1 MRPSKGGRK
10 KNMKTIW
17 VALIL
22 CACSVLAAA
31 DNDYRIQRDDVLQV
45 TVVEDPNLT
54 RELVVTQDGTIHLP
68 VVGTI
73 TVRGLT
79 AGEVA
84 EKIRQALIEAQF
96 LRDPHVSVSI
106 RMVNRPRVAVLGM
119 VLRPGSYEF
128 KEGETVMHAISMA
141 GSFDPDRALLRDAL
155 LRRKRAD
162 GTEETIPLDLE
173 KLFYKGDLSQNYRL
187 QPDDVIFIPED
198 VVNRIYVLGRVM
210 RPGLYPW
217 KSNTTVLE
225 AINRAG
231 GHQER
236 GTLSRVYIIRPNP
249 NAPDKPQRIVV
260 NLLRLIDKGD
270 LSQDIPLQ
278 PGDTVYVPEVK
289 RPDWNQIYSIVATVA
304 LTRNVLLNRAFYR
317 Y

>member
-1 MRPSKGGRK
+1 MSA
-10 KNMKTIW
+10 I
-17 VALIL
+17 A
-22 CACSVLAAA
+22 LAA
-31 DNDYRIQRDDVLQV
+31 DDYRIQRDDVLQI
-45 TVVEDPNLT
+45 TVVEDPNLS
-54 RELVVTQDGTIHLP
+54 RETVVAQDGTINLP

-73 TVRGLT
+73 TVRGMT
-79 AGEVA
+79 TGEVA
-84 EKIRQALIEAQF
+84 EKIRTALIEAQY
-96 LRDPHVSVSI
+96 LRDPHVSISLKVI
-106 RMVNRPRVAVLGM
+106 NRPRVAVLGM
-119 VLRPGSYEF
+119 VQRPGTYEF

-141 GSFDPDRALLRDAL
+141 GSFDPDRARLQDAV

-173 KLFYKGDLSQNYRL
+173 KLFFKGDMSQNYRL

-198 VVNRIYVLGRVM
+198 VVNRVYVLGKVV

-217 KSNTTVLE
+217 KSSTTVLE

-231 GHQER
+231 GQQEK

-249 NAPDKPQRIVV
+249 NAPDKPQRIEV
-260 NLLRLIDKGD
+260 NLLKLIDKGD
-270 LSQDIPLQ
+270 TSQDIALQ

-289 RPDWNQIYSIVATVA
+289 KPDWNQIYSIVATIA
-304 LTRNVLLNRAFYR
+304 LTRNLIRDRAFYR

>member
-1 MRPSKGGRK
+1 MRTWWFAMLLLTVS
-10 KNMKTIW
+10 
-17 VALIL
+17 ALAL
-22 CACSVLAAA
+22 CA
-31 DNDYRIQRDDVLQV
+31 DDYRIQRDDVLQI
-45 TVVEDPNLT
+45 TVVEDPALS
-54 RELVVTQDGTIHLP
+54 RETVVAQDGTINLP

-73 TVRGLT
+73 TVRGMT
-79 AGEVA
+79 TGELA
-84 EKIRQALIEAQF
+84 EKIRTALIEAQY
-96 LRDPHVSVSI
+96 LRDPHVSISLKVI
-106 RMVNRPRVAVLGM
+106 NRPRVAVLGM
-119 VLRPGSYEF
+119 VQRPGTYDF

-141 GSFDPDRALLRDAL
+141 GSFDPDRARLQDAV
-155 LRRKRAD
+155 LRRKRPD

-173 KLFYKGDLSQNYRL
+173 KLFFKGDMSQNYRL

-198 VVNRIYVLGRVM
+198 VVNRVYVLGKVV

-217 KSNTTVLE
+217 KSSTTVLE

-231 GHQER
+231 GQQEK

-249 NAPDKPQRIVV
+249 NAPDKPQRIEV

-270 LSQDIPLQ
+270 TSQDIALQ

-289 RPDWNQIYSIVATVA
+289 KPDWNQIYSIVATIA
-304 LTRNVLLNRAFYR
+304 LTRNLIRDRAFYR

>member
-1 MRPSKGGRK
+1 MR
-10 KNMKTIW
+10 TFW
-17 VALIL
+17 LALIL
-22 CACSVLAAA
+22 LTSSALATA
-31 DNDYRIQRDDVLQV
+31 NGDYRIQRDDVLQI

-54 RELVVTQDGTIHLP
+54 RELVVAQDGTIHLP

-106 RMVNRPRVAVLGM
+106 RVVNRPRVAVLGM

-141 GSFDPDRALLRDAL
+141 GSFDPDRALLKEAL
-155 LRRKRAD
+155 LRRKRPD

-173 KLFYKGDLSQNYRL
+173 KLFFKGDLSQNHRL
-187 QPDDVIFIPED
+187 QADDVIFIPED
-198 VVNRIYVLGRVM
+198 VVNRVYVLGRVM

-217 KSNTTVLE
+217 KSSTTVLE

-231 GHQER
+231 GQQEK
-236 GTLSRVYIIRPNP
+236 GTLSRVYVIRPNP

-270 LSQDIPLQ
+270 TSQDIPLQ

-289 RPDWNQIYSIVATVA
+289 KPDWNQIYSVVATIA
-304 LTRNVLLNRAFYR
+304 LTRNFLLNRGFYR

>member
-1 MRPSKGGRK
+1 MRTWFLV
-10 KNMKTIW
+10 ML
-17 VALIL
+17 LI
-22 CACSVLAAA
+22 AMSAIALAA
-31 DNDYRIQRDDVLQV
+31 DDYRIQRDDVLQI
-45 TVVEDPNLT
+45 TVVEDPNLS
-54 RELVVTQDGTIHLP
+54 RETVVAQDGTINLP

-73 TVRGLT
+73 TVRGMT
-79 AGEVA
+79 TGEVA
-84 EKIRQALIEAQF
+84 EKIRTALIEAQY
-96 LRDPHVSVSI
+96 LRDPHVSISLKVI
-106 RMVNRPRVAVLGM
+106 NRPRVAVLGM
-119 VLRPGSYEF
+119 VLRPGTYEF

-141 GSFDPDRALLRDAL
+141 GSFDPDRARLQDAV

-173 KLFYKGDLSQNYRL
+173 KLFFKGDMSQNYRL

-198 VVNRIYVLGRVM
+198 VVNRVYVLGKVV

-217 KSNTTVLE
+217 KSSTTVLE

-231 GHQER
+231 GQQEK

-249 NAPDKPQRIVV
+249 DAPDKPQRIEV
-260 NLLRLIDKGD
+260 NLLKLIDKGD
-270 LSQDIPLQ
+270 TSQDIALQ

-289 RPDWNQIYSIVATVA
+289 KPDWNQIYSIVATIA
-304 LTRNVLLNRAFYR
+304 LTRNLIRDRAFYR

>member
-1 MRPSKGGRK
+1 MLL
-10 KNMKTIW
+10 
-17 VALIL
+17 VAMSAI
-22 CACSVLAAA
+22 ALAA
-31 DNDYRIQRDDVLQV
+31 DDYRIQRDDVLQI
-45 TVVEDPNLT
+45 TVVEDPNLS
-54 RELVVTQDGTIHLP
+54 RETVVAQDGTINLP

-73 TVRGLT
+73 TVRGMT
-79 AGEVA
+79 TGEVA
-84 EKIRQALIEAQF
+84 EKIRTALIEAQY
-96 LRDPHVSVSI
+96 LRDPHVSISLKVI
-106 RMVNRPRVAVLGM
+106 NRPRVAVLGM
-119 VLRPGSYEF
+119 VLRPGTYEF

-141 GSFDPDRALLRDAL
+141 GSFDPDRARLQDAV

-173 KLFYKGDLSQNYRL
+173 KLFFKGDMSQNYRL

-198 VVNRIYVLGRVM
+198 VVNRVYVLGKVV

-217 KSNTTVLE
+217 KSSTTVLE

-231 GHQER
+231 GQQEK

-249 NAPDKPQRIVV
+249 DAPDKPQRIEV
-260 NLLRLIDKGD
+260 NLLKLIDKGD
-270 LSQDIPLQ
+270 TSQDIALQ

-289 RPDWNQIYSIVATVA
+289 KPDWNQIYSIVATIA
-304 LTRNVLLNRAFYR
+304 LTRNLIRDRAFYR

>member
-1 MRPSKGGRK
+1 MRAVW
-10 KNMKTIW
+10 I
-17 VALIL
+17 ALL
-22 CACSVLAAA
+22 LLTVSALAIA
-31 DNDYRIQRDDVLQV
+31 DDTYRIQRDDVLQI

-54 RELVVTQDGTIHLP
+54 REMVVAQDGTINLP

-84 EKIRQALIEAQF
+84 EKIRLALIEAQF

-106 RMVNRPRVAVLGM
+106 RVINRPRVAVLGM
-119 VLRPGSYEF
+119 VQRPGSYEF

-141 GSFDPDRALLRDAL
+141 GSFDPDRALLKDAL

-162 GTEETIPLDLE
+162 GTEEVIPLDLE
-173 KLFYKGDLSQNYRL
+173 KMFFKGDLSQNYRL
-187 QPDDVIFIPED
+187 QPDDVIYIPED
-198 VVNRIYVLGRVM
+198 VVNRIYVLGKVQ

-217 KSNTTVLE
+217 KNSTTVLE

-231 GHQER
+231 GQLDK
-236 GTLSRVYIIRPNP
+236 GTLSKVYVIRPNLD
-249 NAPDKPQRIVV
+249 APDKPQRIVV
-260 NLLRLIDKGD
+260 NLLKLIDKGD

-289 RPDWNQIYSIVATVA
+289 KPDWNQIYSIVATVA
-304 LTRNVLLNRAFYR
+304 LTRNMILNRAFYR

>member
-1 MRPSKGGRK
+1 MRAVW
-10 KNMKTIW
+10 I
-17 VALIL
+17 ALL
-22 CACSVLAAA
+22 LLTVSALATA
-31 DNDYRIQRDDVLQV
+31 DDTYRIQRDDVLQI

-54 RELVVTQDGTIHLP
+54 REMVVAQDGTINLP

-84 EKIRQALIEAQF
+84 EKIRLALIEAQF

-106 RMVNRPRVAVLGM
+106 RVVNRPRVAVLGM
-119 VLRPGSYEF
+119 VQRPGSYEF
-128 KEGETVMHAISMA
+128 KEGETIMHAISMA
-141 GSFDPDRALLRDAL
+141 GSFDPDRALLKDAL

-162 GTEETIPLDLE
+162 GTEEVIPLDLE
-173 KLFYKGDLSQNYRL
+173 KMFFKGDLSQNYRL

-198 VVNRIYVLGRVM
+198 VVNRIYVLGKVM

-217 KSNTTVLE
+217 KSSTTVLE

-231 GHQER
+231 GQHEK
-236 GTLSRVYIIRPNP
+236 GTLSKVYVIRPNP

-260 NLLRLIDKGD
+260 NLLKLIDKGD
-270 LSQDIPLQ
+270 TSQDIPLQ

-289 RPDWNQIYSIVATVA
+289 KPDWNQIYSIVATVA
-304 LTRNVLLNRAFYR
+304 LTRNVILNRAFYR

>member
-1 MRPSKGGRK
+1 MPEKKEEDENMRTWFLV
-10 KNMKTIW
+10 MLL
-17 VALIL
+17 VAMSAI
-22 CACSVLAAA
+22 ALAA
-31 DNDYRIQRDDVLQV
+31 DDYRIQRDDVLQI
-45 TVVEDPNLT
+45 TVVEDPNLS
-54 RELVVTQDGTIHLP
+54 RETVVAQDGTINLP

-73 TVRGLT
+73 TVRGMT
-79 AGEVA
+79 TGEVA
-84 EKIRQALIEAQF
+84 EKIRTALIEAQY
-96 LRDPHVSVSI
+96 LRDPHVSISLKVI
-106 RMVNRPRVAVLGM
+106 NRPRVAVLGM
-119 VLRPGSYEF
+119 VQRPGTYEF

-141 GSFDPDRALLRDAL
+141 GSFDPDRARLQDAV

-173 KLFYKGDLSQNYRL
+173 KLFFKGDMSQNYRL

-198 VVNRIYVLGRVM
+198 VVNRVYVLGKVV

-217 KSNTTVLE
+217 KSSTTVLE

-231 GHQER
+231 GQQEK

-249 NAPDKPQRIVV
+249 NAPDKPQRIEV
-260 NLLRLIDKGD
+260 NLLKLIDKGD
-270 LSQDIPLQ
+270 TSQDIALQ

-289 RPDWNQIYSIVATVA
+289 KPDWNQIYSIVATIA
-304 LTRNVLLNRAFYR
+304 LTRNLIRDRAFYR

>member
-1 MRPSKGGRK
+1 MR
-10 KNMKTIW
+10 TW
-17 VALIL
+17 FLVTLLI
-22 CACSVLAAA
+22 AMSAIALAA
-31 DNDYRIQRDDVLQV
+31 DDYRIQRDDVLQI
-45 TVVEDPNLT
+45 TVVEDPNLS
-54 RELVVTQDGTIHLP
+54 RETVVAQDGTINLP

-73 TVRGLT
+73 TVRGMT
-79 AGEVA
+79 TGEVA
-84 EKIRQALIEAQF
+84 EKIRTALIEAQY
-96 LRDPHVSVSI
+96 LRDPHVSISLKVI
-106 RMVNRPRVAVLGM
+106 NRPRVAVLGM
-119 VLRPGSYEF
+119 VLRPGTYEF

-141 GSFDPDRALLRDAL
+141 GSFDPDRARLQDAV

-173 KLFYKGDLSQNYRL
+173 KLFFKGDMSQNYRL

-198 VVNRIYVLGRVM
+198 VVNRVYVLGKVV

-217 KSNTTVLE
+217 KSSTTVLE

-231 GHQER
+231 GQQEK

-249 NAPDKPQRIVV
+249 NAPDKPQRIEV
-260 NLLRLIDKGD
+260 NLLKLIDKGD
-270 LSQDIPLQ
+270 TSQDIALQ

-289 RPDWNQIYSIVATVA
+289 KPDWNQIYSIVATIA
-304 LTRNVLLNRAFYR
+304 LTRNLIRDRAFYR

>member
-1 MRPSKGGRK
+1 MRTWFLVTLLLAVS
-10 KNMKTIW
+10 
-17 VALIL
+17 ALAL
-22 CACSVLAAA
+22 SA
-31 DNDYRIQRDDVLQV
+31 DDYRIQRDDVLQI
-45 TVVEDPNLT
+45 TVVEDPTLS
-54 RELVVTQDGTIHLP
+54 RETVVAQDGTINLP

-73 TVRGLT
+73 TVRGMT
-79 AGEVA
+79 TGELA
-84 EKIRQALIEAQF
+84 EKIRTALIEAQY
-96 LRDPHVSVSI
+96 LRDPHVSISLKVI
-106 RMVNRPRVAVLGM
+106 NRPRVAVLGM
-119 VLRPGSYEF
+119 VLRPGTYEF

-141 GSFDPDRALLRDAL
+141 GSFDPDRARLQDAV

-173 KLFYKGDLSQNYRL
+173 KLFFKGDLSQNYRL

-198 VVNRIYVLGRVM
+198 VVNRVYVLGRVA

-217 KSNTTVLE
+217 KSSTTVLE

-231 GHQER
+231 GHQEK

-249 NAPDKPQRIVV
+249 NAPDKPQRIEV
-260 NLLRLIDKGD
+260 NLLKLIDKGD
-270 LSQDIPLQ
+270 TSQDIALQ

-289 RPDWNQIYSIVATVA
+289 KPDWNQIYSIVATIA
-304 LTRNVLLNRAFYR
+304 LTRNIVRDRAFYR

>member
-1 MRPSKGGRK
+1 ML
-10 KNMKTIW
+10 
-17 VALIL
+17 LI
-22 CACSVLAAA
+22 AMSAIALAA
-31 DNDYRIQRDDVLQV
+31 DDYRIQRDDVLQI
-45 TVVEDPNLT
+45 TVVEDPNLS
-54 RELVVTQDGTIHLP
+54 RETVVAQDGTINLP

-73 TVRGLT
+73 TVRGMT
-79 AGEVA
+79 TGEVA
-84 EKIRQALIEAQF
+84 EKIRTALIEAQY
-96 LRDPHVSVSI
+96 LRDPHVSISLKVI
-106 RMVNRPRVAVLGM
+106 NRPRVAVLGM
-119 VLRPGSYEF
+119 VLRPGTYEF

-141 GSFDPDRALLRDAL
+141 GSFDPDRARLQDAV

-173 KLFYKGDLSQNYRL
+173 KLFFKGDMSQNYRL

-198 VVNRIYVLGRVM
+198 VVNRVYVLGKVV

-217 KSNTTVLE
+217 KSSTTVLE

-231 GHQER
+231 GQQEK

-249 NAPDKPQRIVV
+249 DAPDKPQRIEV
-260 NLLRLIDKGD
+260 NLLKLIDKGD
-270 LSQDIPLQ
+270 TSQDIALQ

-289 RPDWNQIYSIVATVA
+289 KPDWNQIYSIVATIA
-304 LTRNVLLNRAFYR
+304 LTRNLIRDRAFYR

>member
-1 MRPSKGGRK
+1 MRAVW
-10 KNMKTIW
+10 I
-17 VALIL
+17 ALL
-22 CACSVLAAA
+22 LLTVSALAIA
-31 DNDYRIQRDDVLQV
+31 DDTYRIQRDDVLQI

-54 RELVVTQDGTIHLP
+54 REMVVAQDGTINLP
-68 VVGTI
+68 VVGTV

-84 EKIRQALIEAQF
+84 EKIRLALIEAQF

-106 RMVNRPRVAVLGM
+106 RVINRPRVAVLGM
-119 VLRPGSYEF
+119 VQRPGSYEF

-141 GSFDPDRALLRDAL
+141 GSFDPDRALLKDAL

-162 GTEETIPLDLE
+162 GTEEVIPLDLE
-173 KLFYKGDLSQNYRL
+173 KMFFKGDLSQNYRL
-187 QPDDVIFIPED
+187 QPDDVIYIPED
-198 VVNRIYVLGRVM
+198 VVNRIYVLGKVQ

-217 KSNTTVLE
+217 KSSTTVLE

-231 GHQER
+231 GQLDK
-236 GTLSRVYIIRPNP
+236 GTLSKVYVIRPNLD
-249 NAPDKPQRIVV
+249 APDKPQRIVV
-260 NLLRLIDKGD
+260 NLLKLIDKGD

-289 RPDWNQIYSIVATVA
+289 KPDWNQIYSIVATVA
-304 LTRNVLLNRAFYR
+304 LTRNMILNRAFYR

>member
-1 MRPSKGGRK
+1 MR
-10 KNMKTIW
+10 TW
-17 VALIL
+17 FLVTLLI
-22 CACSVLAAA
+22 AMSAIALAA
-31 DNDYRIQRDDVLQV
+31 DDYRIQRDDVLQI
-45 TVVEDPNLT
+45 TVVEDPNLS
-54 RELVVTQDGTIHLP
+54 RETVVAQDGTINLP

-73 TVRGLT
+73 TVRGMT
-79 AGEVA
+79 TGEVA
-84 EKIRQALIEAQF
+84 EKIRTALIEAQY
-96 LRDPHVSVSI
+96 LRDPHVSISLKVI
-106 RMVNRPRVAVLGM
+106 NRPRVAVLGM
-119 VLRPGSYEF
+119 VQRPGTYEF

-141 GSFDPDRALLRDAL
+141 GSFDPDRARLQDAV

-173 KLFYKGDLSQNYRL
+173 KLFFKGDMSQNYRL

-198 VVNRIYVLGRVM
+198 VVNRVYVLGKVV

-217 KSNTTVLE
+217 KSSTTVLE

-231 GHQER
+231 GQQEK

-249 NAPDKPQRIVV
+249 NAPDKPQRIEV
-260 NLLRLIDKGD
+260 NLLKLIDKGD
-270 LSQDIPLQ
+270 TSQDIALQ

-289 RPDWNQIYSIVATVA
+289 KPDWNQIYSIVATIA
-304 LTRNVLLNRAFYR
+304 LTRNLIRDRAFYR

>member
-1 MRPSKGGRK
+1 MRTWFLVTLLLAVS
-10 KNMKTIW
+10 
-17 VALIL
+17 ALAL
-22 CACSVLAAA
+22 SA
-31 DNDYRIQRDDVLQV
+31 DDYRIQRDDVLQI
-45 TVVEDPNLT
+45 TVVEDPNLS
-54 RELVVTQDGTIHLP
+54 RETVVAQDGTINLP

-73 TVRGLT
+73 TVRGMT
-79 AGEVA
+79 TGEVA
-84 EKIRQALIEAQF
+84 EKIRTALIEAQY
-96 LRDPHVSVSI
+96 LRDPHVSISLKVI
-106 RMVNRPRVAVLGM
+106 NRPRVAVLGM
-119 VLRPGSYEF
+119 VLRPGTYEF

-141 GSFDPDRALLRDAL
+141 GSFDPDRARLQDAV

-173 KLFYKGDLSQNYRL
+173 KLFFKGDMSQNYRL

-198 VVNRIYVLGRVM
+198 VVNRVYVLGKVV

-217 KSNTTVLE
+217 KSSTTVLE

-231 GHQER
+231 GQQEK

-249 NAPDKPQRIVV
+249 NAPDKPQRIEV
-260 NLLRLIDKGD
+260 NLLKLIDKGD
-270 LSQDIPLQ
+270 TSQDIALQ

-289 RPDWNQIYSIVATVA
+289 KPDWNQIYSIVATIA
-304 LTRNVLLNRAFYR
+304 LTRNLIRDRAFYR

>member
-1 MRPSKGGRK
+1 MLLLTVS
-10 KNMKTIW
+10 
-17 VALIL
+17 ALAL
-22 CACSVLAAA
+22 CA
-31 DNDYRIQRDDVLQV
+31 DDYRIQRDDVLQI
-45 TVVEDPNLT
+45 TVVEDPALS
-54 RELVVTQDGTIHLP
+54 RETVVAQDGTINLP

-73 TVRGLT
+73 TVRGMT
-79 AGEVA
+79 TGELA
-84 EKIRQALIEAQF
+84 EKIRTALIEAQY
-96 LRDPHVSVSI
+96 LRDPHVSISLKVI
-106 RMVNRPRVAVLGM
+106 NRPRVAVLGM
-119 VLRPGSYEF
+119 VQRPGTYDF

-141 GSFDPDRALLRDAL
+141 GSFDPDRARLQDAV
-155 LRRKRAD
+155 LRRKRPD

-173 KLFYKGDLSQNYRL
+173 KLFFKGDMSQNYRL

-198 VVNRIYVLGRVM
+198 VVNRVYVLGKVV

-217 KSNTTVLE
+217 KSSTTVLE

-231 GHQER
+231 GQQEK

-249 NAPDKPQRIVV
+249 NAPDKPQRIEV

-270 LSQDIPLQ
+270 TSQDIALQ

-289 RPDWNQIYSIVATVA
+289 KPDWNQIYSIVATIA
-304 LTRNVLLNRAFYR
+304 LTRNLIRDRAFYR

>member
-1 MRPSKGGRK
+1 MRAVWIAVLLLTVS
-10 KNMKTIW
+10 
-17 VALIL
+17 ALAI
-22 CACSVLAAA
+22 A
-31 DNDYRIQRDDVLQV
+31 DDTYRIQRDDVLQI

-54 RELVVTQDGTIHLP
+54 REMVVAQDGTINLP

-73 TVRGLT
+73 SVRGLT

-84 EKIRQALIEAQF
+84 EKIRLALIEAQF

-106 RMVNRPRVAVLGM
+106 RVINRPRVAVLGM
-119 VLRPGSYEF
+119 VQRPGSYEF

-141 GSFDPDRALLRDAL
+141 GSFDPDRALLKDAL

-162 GTEETIPLDLE
+162 GTEEVIPLDLE
-173 KLFYKGDLSQNYRL
+173 KMFFKGDLSQNYRL

-198 VVNRIYVLGRVM
+198 VVNRIYVLGKVQ

-217 KSNTTVLE
+217 KSSTTVLE

-231 GHQER
+231 GQQEK
-236 GTLSRVYIIRPNP
+236 GTLSKVYVIRPNP

-270 LSQDIPLQ
+270 TSQDVPLQ

-289 RPDWNQIYSIVATVA
+289 KPDWNQIYSIVATVA
-304 LTRNVLLNRAFYR
+304 LTRNVILNRAFYR

>member
-1 MRPSKGGRK
+1 MWWIAITLL
-10 KNMKTIW
+10 TISA
-17 VALIL
+17 VAAI
-22 CACSVLAAA
+22 A
-31 DNDYRIQRDDVLQV
+31 DDNYRIQRDDVLQI
-45 TVVEDPNLT
+45 TVVEDPNLS
-54 RELVVTQDGTIHLP
+54 RETVVAQDGTINLP
-68 VVGTI
+68 VVGSI
-73 TVRGLT
+73 TARGLT
-79 AGEVA
+79 TGELA
-84 EKIRQALIEAQF
+84 QKIRTALIEAQY
-96 LRDPHVSVSI
+96 LRDPQVSI
-106 RMVNRPRVAVLGM
+106 SLRVINRPRVAVLGM

-141 GSFDPDRALLRDAL
+141 GSFDPDRAMLRDAL

-173 KLFYKGDLSQNYRL
+173 KLFLKGDLSQNHRL

-217 KSNTTVLE
+217 KQRTTVLE

-231 GHQER
+231 GQQER
-236 GTLSRVYIIRPNP
+236 GTLSKVYIIRPNP
-249 NAPDKPQRIVV
+249 DAPDKPQRITV
-260 NLLRLIDKGD
+260 NLLKLIDKGD
-270 LSQDIPLQ
+270 TSQDIALQ

-289 RPDWNQIYSIVATVA
+289 KPDWNQIYSIVATIGM
-304 LTRNVLLNRAFYR
+304 TRHLLLNRAFYR

>member
-1 MRPSKGGRK
+1 MR
-10 KNMKTIW
+10 TW
-17 VALIL
+17 FLVTLLVAMSAI
-22 CACSVLAAA
+22 ALAA
-31 DNDYRIQRDDVLQV
+31 DDYRIQRDDVLQI
-45 TVVEDPNLT
+45 TVVEDPNLS
-54 RELVVTQDGTIHLP
+54 RETVVAQDGTINLP

-73 TVRGLT
+73 TVRGMT
-79 AGEVA
+79 TGEVA
-84 EKIRQALIEAQF
+84 EKIRTALIEAQY
-96 LRDPHVSVSI
+96 LRDPHVSISLKVI
-106 RMVNRPRVAVLGM
+106 NRPRVAVLGM
-119 VLRPGSYEF
+119 VLRPGTYEF

-141 GSFDPDRALLRDAL
+141 GSFDPDRARLQDAV

-173 KLFYKGDLSQNYRL
+173 KLFFKGDMSQNYRL

-198 VVNRIYVLGRVM
+198 VVNRVYVLGKVV

-217 KSNTTVLE
+217 KSSTTVLE

-231 GHQER
+231 GQQEK

-249 NAPDKPQRIVV
+249 DAPDKPQRIEV
-260 NLLRLIDKGD
+260 NLLKLIDKGD
-270 LSQDIPLQ
+270 TSQDIALQ

-289 RPDWNQIYSIVATVA
+289 KPDWNQIYSIVATIA
-304 LTRNVLLNRAFYR
+304 LTRNLIRDRAFYR

>member
-1 MRPSKGGRK
+1 MR
-10 KNMKTIW
+10 MWWIAITLLTISA
-17 VALIL
+17 VAAI
-22 CACSVLAAA
+22 A
-31 DNDYRIQRDDVLQV
+31 DDNYRIQRDDVLQI
-45 TVVEDPNLT
+45 TVVEDPNLS
-54 RELVVTQDGTIHLP
+54 RETVVAQDGTINLP
-68 VVGTI
+68 VVGSI
-73 TVRGLT
+73 TARGLT
-79 AGEVA
+79 TGELA
-84 EKIRQALIEAQF
+84 QKIRTALIEAQY
-96 LRDPHVSVSI
+96 LRDPQVSI
-106 RMVNRPRVAVLGM
+106 SLRVINRPRVAVLGM

-141 GSFDPDRALLRDAL
+141 GSFDPDRAMLRDAL

-173 KLFYKGDLSQNYRL
+173 KLFLKGDLSQNHRL

-217 KSNTTVLE
+217 KQRTTVLE

-231 GHQER
+231 GQQER
-236 GTLSRVYIIRPNP
+236 GTLSKVYIIRPNP
-249 NAPDKPQRIVV
+249 DAPDKPQRITV
-260 NLLRLIDKGD
+260 NLLKLIDKGD
-270 LSQDIPLQ
+270 TSQDIALQ

-289 RPDWNQIYSIVATVA
+289 KPDWNQIYSIVATIGM
-304 LTRNVLLNRAFYR
+304 TRHLLLNRAFYR

>member
-1 MRPSKGGRK
+1 MRVVW
-10 KNMKTIW
+10 I
-17 VALIL
+17 ALFL
-22 CACSVLAAA
+22 LTAGVLATA
-31 DNDYRIQRDDVLQV
+31 DDTYRIQRDDVLQV

-54 RELVVTQDGTIHLP
+54 REMVVAQDGTINLP

-84 EKIRQALIEAQF
+84 EKIRLALIEAQF

-106 RMVNRPRVAVLGM
+106 RVINRPRVAVLGM
-119 VLRPGSYEF
+119 VMRPGSYEF
-128 KEGETVMHAISMA
+128 KEGETIMHAISMA
-141 GSFDPDRALLRDAL
+141 GSFDPDRALLKDAL
-155 LRRKRAD
+155 LRRKRPD

-173 KLFYKGDLSQNYRL
+173 KLFFKGDLSQNYRL

-198 VVNRIYVLGRVM
+198 VVNRIYVLGKVM

-217 KSNTTVLE
+217 KSSTTVLE

-231 GHQER
+231 GQQDK
-236 GTLSRVYIIRPNP
+236 GTLSRVYVIRPNP

-260 NLLRLIDKGD
+260 NLLKLIDKGD
-270 LSQDIPLQ
+270 TSQDIPLQ

-289 RPDWNQIYSIVATVA
+289 KPDWNQIYSIVATVA
-304 LTRNVLLNRAFYR
+304 LTRNVILNRAFYR

>member
-1 MRPSKGGRK
+1 MRTWWLVIVLLTVS
-10 KNMKTIW
+10 
-17 VALIL
+17 AL
-22 CACSVLAAA
+22 AFSA
-31 DNDYRIQRDDVLQV
+31 DDYRIQRDDVLQI
-45 TVVEDPNLT
+45 TVVEDPTLS
-54 RELVVTQDGTIHLP
+54 RETVVAQDGTINLP

-73 TVRGLT
+73 TVRGMT
-79 AGEVA
+79 TGELA
-84 EKIRQALIEAQF
+84 EKIRTALIEAQY
-96 LRDPHVSVSI
+96 LRDPHVSISLKVI
-106 RMVNRPRVAVLGM
+106 NRPRVAVLGM
-119 VLRPGSYEF
+119 VQRPGTYEF

-141 GSFDPDRALLRDAL
+141 GSFDPDRARLQDAV

-173 KLFYKGDLSQNYRL
+173 KLFFKGDLSQNYRL

-198 VVNRIYVLGRVM
+198 VVNRVYVLGRVV

-217 KSNTTVLE
+217 KSSTTVLE

-231 GHQER
+231 GQQEK

-249 NAPDKPQRIVV
+249 NAPDKPQRIEV
-260 NLLRLIDKGD
+260 NLLKLIDKGD
-270 LSQDIPLQ
+270 TSQDIALQ

-289 RPDWNQIYSIVATVA
+289 KPDWNQIYSIVATIA
-304 LTRNVLLNRAFYR
+304 LTRNLIRDRAFYR

>member
-1 MRPSKGGRK
+1 MRAVW
-10 KNMKTIW
+10 I
-17 VALIL
+17 ALL
-22 CACSVLAAA
+22 LLTVSALAIA
-31 DNDYRIQRDDVLQV
+31 DDTYRIQRDDVLQI

-54 RELVVTQDGTIHLP
+54 REMVVAQDGTINLP

-84 EKIRQALIEAQF
+84 EKIRLALIEAQF

-106 RMVNRPRVAVLGM
+106 RVINRPRVAVLGM
-119 VLRPGSYEF
+119 VQRPGSYEF

-141 GSFDPDRALLRDAL
+141 GSFDPDRALLKDAL

-162 GTEETIPLDLE
+162 GTEEVIPLDLE
-173 KLFYKGDLSQNYRL
+173 KMFFKGDLSQNYRL
-187 QPDDVIFIPED
+187 QPDDVIYIPED
-198 VVNRIYVLGRVM
+198 VVNRIYVLGKVQ

-217 KSNTTVLE
+217 KSSTTVLE

-231 GHQER
+231 GQLDK
-236 GTLSRVYIIRPNP
+236 GTLSKVYVIRPNLD
-249 NAPDKPQRIVV
+249 APDKPQRIVV
-260 NLLRLIDKGD
+260 NLLKLIDKGD

-289 RPDWNQIYSIVATVA
+289 KPDWNQIYSIVATVA
-304 LTRNVLLNRAFYR
+304 LTRNMILNRAFYR

>member
-1 MRPSKGGRK
+1 MR
-10 KNMKTIW
+10 TW
-17 VALIL
+17 FLVTLLI
-22 CACSVLAAA
+22 AMSAIALAA
-31 DNDYRIQRDDVLQV
+31 DDYRIQRDDVLQI
-45 TVVEDPNLT
+45 TVVEDPNLS
-54 RELVVTQDGTIHLP
+54 RETVVAQDGTINLP

-73 TVRGLT
+73 TVRGMT
-79 AGEVA
+79 TGEVA
-84 EKIRQALIEAQF
+84 EKIRTALIEAQY
-96 LRDPHVSVSI
+96 LRDPHVSISLKVI
-106 RMVNRPRVAVLGM
+106 NRPRVAVLGM
-119 VLRPGSYEF
+119 VQRPGTYEF

-141 GSFDPDRALLRDAL
+141 GSFDPDRARLQDAV

-173 KLFYKGDLSQNYRL
+173 KLFFKGDMSQNYRL

-198 VVNRIYVLGRVM
+198 VVNRVYVLGKVV

-217 KSNTTVLE
+217 KSSTTVLE

-231 GHQER
+231 GQQEK

-249 NAPDKPQRIVV
+249 NAPDKPQRIEV
-260 NLLRLIDKGD
+260 NLLKLIDKGD
-270 LSQDIPLQ
+270 TSQDIALQ

-289 RPDWNQIYSIVATVA
+289 KPDWNQIYSIVATIA
-304 LTRNVLLNRAFYR
+304 LTRNLIRERAFYR

>member
-1 MRPSKGGRK
+1 MRTWWLVIVLLTVS
-10 KNMKTIW
+10 
-17 VALIL
+17 ALAL
-22 CACSVLAAA
+22 SA
-31 DNDYRIQRDDVLQV
+31 DDYRIQRDDVLQI
-45 TVVEDPNLT
+45 TVVEDPTLS
-54 RELVVTQDGTIHLP
+54 RETVVAQDGTINLP

-73 TVRGLT
+73 TVRGMT
-79 AGEVA
+79 TGELA
-84 EKIRQALIEAQF
+84 EKIRTALIEAQY
-96 LRDPHVSVSI
+96 LRDPHVSISLKVI
-106 RMVNRPRVAVLGM
+106 NRPRVAVLGM
-119 VLRPGSYEF
+119 VQRPGTYEF

-141 GSFDPDRALLRDAL
+141 GSFDPDRARLQDAV

-173 KLFYKGDLSQNYRL
+173 KLFFKGDLSQNYRL

-198 VVNRIYVLGRVM
+198 VVNRVYVLGKVV

-217 KSNTTVLE
+217 KSSTTVLE

-231 GHQER
+231 GQQEK

-249 NAPDKPQRIVV
+249 NAPDKPQRIEV
-260 NLLRLIDKGD
+260 NLLKLIDKGD
-270 LSQDIPLQ
+270 TSQDIALQ

-289 RPDWNQIYSIVATVA
+289 KPDWNQIYSIVATIA
-304 LTRNVLLNRAFYR
+304 LTRNLIRDRAFYR

>member
-1 MRPSKGGRK
+1 MR
-10 KNMKTIW
+10 TW
-17 VALIL
+17 FLVTLLVAMSAI
-22 CACSVLAAA
+22 ALAA
-31 DNDYRIQRDDVLQV
+31 DDYRIQRDDVLQI
-45 TVVEDPNLT
+45 TVVEDPNLS
-54 RELVVTQDGTIHLP
+54 RETVVAQDGTINLP

-73 TVRGLT
+73 TVRGMT
-79 AGEVA
+79 TGEVA
-84 EKIRQALIEAQF
+84 EKIRTALIEAQY
-96 LRDPHVSVSI
+96 LRDPHVSISLKVI
-106 RMVNRPRVAVLGM
+106 NRPRVAVLGM
-119 VLRPGSYEF
+119 VQRPGTYEF

-141 GSFDPDRALLRDAL
+141 GSFDPDRARLQDAV

-173 KLFYKGDLSQNYRL
+173 KLFFKGDMSQNYRL

-198 VVNRIYVLGRVM
+198 VVNRVYVLGKVV

-217 KSNTTVLE
+217 KSSTTVLE

-231 GHQER
+231 GQQEK

-249 NAPDKPQRIVV
+249 NAPDKPQRIEV
-260 NLLRLIDKGD
+260 NLLKLIDKGD
-270 LSQDIPLQ
+270 TSQDIALQ

-289 RPDWNQIYSIVATVA
+289 KPDWNQIYSIVATIA
-304 LTRNVLLNRAFYR
+304 LTRNLIRDRAFYR